1 MSTTIRTT
9 GRFRSGTILIYLLSI
24 LLVGSGAV
32 KFAHVPQP
40 AAQLAELGFGGGNLT
55 LIASLEVVGAVL
67 FAFPRTRSFGLLFV
81 SAYLGGAVAA
91 HVGHHQ
97 FLTSFRPAIV
107 LALIWLAAWLRHP
120 EMLWS
125 ITPKSV
131 ETA

>member
-1 MSTTIRTT
+1 MSTSIRTT
-9 GRFRSGTILIYLLSI
+9 GRVRAGAILIYLLSV
-24 LLVGSGAV
+24 LLTGSAAV

-40 AAQLAELGFGGGNLT
+40 TSELAELGFGGGNLT
-55 LIASLEVVGAVL
+55 LIAVLEVSSAVL
-67 FAFPRTRSFGLLFV
+67 FALPRTRSFGLLLV
-81 SAYLGGAVAA
+81 SAYLGGAIAT

-97 FLTSFRPAIV
+97 LLPSFRPAIV

-125 ITPKSV
+125 IAGKSV